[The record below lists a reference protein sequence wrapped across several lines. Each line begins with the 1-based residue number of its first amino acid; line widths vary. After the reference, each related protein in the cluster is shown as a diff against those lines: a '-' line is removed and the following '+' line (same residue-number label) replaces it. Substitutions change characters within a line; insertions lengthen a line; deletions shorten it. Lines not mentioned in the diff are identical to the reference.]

1 MIEAR
6 LKNARRLLDL
16 HKGLQRLEE
25 ERITGLRSRQA
36 ELAALQGE
44 LCGSLNTDEGPQGLF
59 VPVIVRRLKSLSEES
74 VRVAEELERRSRA
87 LSVLASRTKCAERLS
102 RTYEQRHARARAE
115 KELLDVIERI
125 TRPEGASL
133 P

>member
-6 LKNARRLLDL
+6 LRKARRLLDL

-36 ELAALQGE
+36 ELAALQEE
-44 LCGSLNTDEGPQGLF
+44 LCGSLNMDDGQRAPF
-59 VPVIVRRLKSLSEES
+59 IPVIVRRLKSLSEES
-74 VRVAEELERRSRA
+74 VRIAEELERRSRA
-87 LSVLASRTKCAERLS
+87 LSLLAARTKCAERLS
-102 RTYEQRHARARAE
+102 RTYEQRHTRARAE
-115 KELLDVIERI
+115 KELLDVIERL
-125 TRPEGASL
+125 TRPGDASL